1 MPEDYESL
9 RLENQL
15 CFPIYAAS
23 REITR
28 LYTPYLE
35 KLDLTYTQYLVMLYL
50 WEREFSC
57 PGPNCQ
63 KVTELGKILMLDSG
77 TLTPLL
83 KKLEQKGYITRTRD
97 EHDERGLN
105 LTLTKTGRAL
115 KNAPKTFPSKSAKNF
130 ALPKKKLKP
139 CIILLIKLLIIS
151 QRRRSETTHCI
162 KF

>member
-1 MPEDYESL
+1 MPEDDYPQL
-9 RLENQL
+9 KLENQL
-15 CFPIYAAS
+15 CFPLYAAS

-35 KLDLTYTQYLVMLYL
+35 PLDLTYTQYLVMLYL

-63 KVTELGKILMLDSG
+63 KLTELGNILMLDSG

-83 KKLEQKGYITRTRD
+83 KKLELKGYITRTRD

-105 LTLTKTGRAL
+105 LTLTEKGQ
-115 KNAPKTFPSKSAKNF
+115 
-130 ALPKKKLKP
+130 KLKEQAKDIP
-139 CIILLIKLLIIS
+139 PKIAQKLRLTPEEAEAMHRIAYKIINNLTKEQICKN
-151 QRRRSETTHCI
+151 
-162 KF
+162 

>member
-35 KLDLTYTQYLVMLYL
+35 ELDLTYTQYLVMLYL
-50 WEREFSC
+50 WERELSC

-105 LTLTKTGRAL
+105 LTLTATGRAL
-115 KNAPKTFPSKSAKNF
+115 KKQAKDIP
-130 ALPKKKLKP
+130 LQIEKKLRLTKKEAETIYHLAYK
-139 CIILLIKLLIIS
+139 IINNLTK
-151 QRRRSETTHCI
+151 EE
-162 KF
+162 K

>member
-9 RLENQL
+9 KLENQL

-115 KNAPKTFPSKSAKNF
+115 KKRAKNIPVQIGQK
-130 ALPKKKLKP
+130 LCLTKKEAETMYHLAYK
-139 CIILLIKLLIIS
+139 IINNLTK
-151 QRRRSETTHCI
+151 EE
-162 KF
+162 K